1 MERVNNKPKFAIDNW
16 SNKKTVV
23 LIIVFICSLSLSV
36 IIGLC
41 GPSSTIQKDLEFPI
55 KPDTEG
61 IKYRVSIKFLSHL
74 NKELQISTTF
84 GNKNDYAVNA
94 KLDIETQLF
103 GNFSRKKLDV
113 YTWIKLSKT
122 VHQRTFN
129 CRPSKN
135 CTTHQLVYQPYLN
148 YNHYRLVTIFTNQY
162 LVYDHTLGI
171 RLFDAI
177 TKITFYL
184 ILCFFW
190 LIITDSYRIEQRKR
204 KYKRYYFPRFFPLFL
219 IWVIRIMLYLKVWNN
234 QMKDPQTEED
244 NDIPGFKGVEIAIFV
259 LELVYVLW
267 IFSSYLMT
275 IVYILKKK
283 YNSTNEEEKYFSNQ
297 ATKNF
302 FYFFIL
308 TLIVYIIIIL
318 FYLDLIVPKFQ
329 SNSFNITFV
338 YVSINLYIYYLTMG
352 YTPCVSL
359 SHMSNEKKIIE
370 RLEKYGE
377 TEKLNEGSDIDNI
390 DLNTDEIILNG
401 ENFQTPLESDQNN
414 ENETNSELELLEKD
428 LSRSNSRNNSET
440 VENN

>member
-61 IKYRVSIKFLSHL
+61 IKYQVSIKFLSHL

-84 GNKNDYAVNA
+84 GNKNDSAVNA

-162 LVYDHTLGI
+162 LGKMFD
-171 RLFDAI
+171 RLYFH
-177 TKITFYL
+177 
-184 ILCFFW
+184 
-190 LIITDSYRIEQRKR
+190 EQRKR

-283 YNSTNEEEKYFSNQ
+283 SNSTNEEEKYFSNQ

-308 TLIVYIIIIL
+308 TLIVYTIIIL

-390 DLNTDEIILNG
+390 DLNTDDIILNG